1 MIVVGAVLIT
11 SFITGAYASS
21 SITSMFITNNPLN
34 IAVVGP
40 QTLSVLIFNGTTSQG
55 QVVTYP
61 VTGWRTVSIATNAG
75 SLVQDWG
82 FVILHIRYV
91 VAPRCYFNAQ
101 NVPVVETCFPVEPGQ
116 NNPVPV
122 QGDQVWF
129 SFNQDT
135 INATVTVGLFLQK

>member
-1 MIVVGAVLIT
+1 MLVVGAILIT

-101 NVPVVETCFPVEPGQ
+101 NVPVV
-116 NNPVPV
+116 
-122 QGDQVWF
+122 
-129 SFNQDT
+129 DT
-135 INATVTVGLFLQK
+135 